1 MPSVCCVF
9 HVHNHGQWE
18 KAFCV
23 LLVMDEHS
31 MKFLDITPPVML
43 QSVCALVFGN
53 CGGVCFMFYVL

>member
-43 QSVCALVFGN
+43 QSVCVLLSLVT
-53 CGGVCFMFYVL
+53 VAVSVL